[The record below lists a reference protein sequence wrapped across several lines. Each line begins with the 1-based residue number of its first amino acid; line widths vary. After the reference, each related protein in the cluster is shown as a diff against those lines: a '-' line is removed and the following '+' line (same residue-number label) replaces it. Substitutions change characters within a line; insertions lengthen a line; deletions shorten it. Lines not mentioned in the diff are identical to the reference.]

1 MKKVAFSVLAFLS
14 LAALIGFLVSS
25 PGSNDESEE
34 PVAAA
39 TRAAGSESEAIPGD
53 AALPMP
59 APAQDV
65 AVEESAGFVGGAGET
80 GSLGSLGAL
89 PVLGAQIVKTAEVS
103 VVVERDSF
111 TEAFD
116 SASLVASRYGGFV
129 QSSSTHG
136 VKSRSGSLS
145 IRIPAASFDL
155 ALKDLRSLGRVDRLS
170 ISGQDVSAQFV
181 DLEARLRTW
190 QAQEVVLLRLMNQ
203 ANSVSATL
211 PVQRELQDVQL
222 RIEQITGQ
230 LRALEDR
237 TDMSTISVSLRE
249 AGVVAPQAIQDDG
262 PSLAEAWSDA
272 VDGFLAVVSAMVVGL
287 GYLVPI
293 TVVLGAG
300 WLAFRRLR
308 PHEAS

>member
-1 MKKVAFSVLAFLS
+1 MKKVAVSVLAFLS
-14 LAALIGFLVSS
+14 LAALIGFLVSA
-25 PGSNDESEE
+25 PGSDDESEE
-34 PVAAA
+34 PSAAA
-39 TRAAGSESEAIPGD
+39 TAAGGETVAADRALEVPGLEPFAGVGAEEEA
-53 AALPMP
+53 AP
-59 APAQDV
+59 APAP
-65 AVEESAGFVGGAGET
+65 VGAA
-80 GSLGSLGAL
+80 SLGSLGAV

-129 QSSSTHG
+129 ESSSIHG
-136 VKSRSGSLS
+136 VKSRSGTLT
-145 IRIPAASFDL
+145 IRIPASSFDL

-181 DLEARLRTW
+181 DLDARLRTW

-203 ANSVSATL
+203 ANSVGATL
-211 PVQRELQDVQL
+211 QVQRELQDVQL

-237 TDMSTISVSLRE
+237 TDMSTIAVSLRE
-249 AGVVAPQAIQDDG
+249 AGVVATQAVQDG
-262 PSLAEAWSDA
+262 PSLGKAWDDA

-300 WLAFRRLR
+300 WIAFRRLR
-308 PHEAS
+308 PRIAS